1 MSLVILSLLL
11 SSTLALGNTLNVTVL
26 GAQHNH
32 STLEC
37 WALDSGFKTSSEA
50 GTVGTKSLD
59 LGDLGGD
66 SQYTILPA
74 GFNGGR
80 HNAPALQY
88 VPATPLPLA
97 FQIHTLCLH
106 FYNNFGAALT
116 AYQMGDLPFRL
127 GTYHS
132 AQLYSRGVGLRW
144 EKRCHSRAGY
154 L

>member
-1 MSLVILSLLL
+1 MLITRFLCSYSVEFAIPISIVFSHPFFFIETLTMRLKILSLLL

-50 GTVGTKSLD
+50 GTAGTKSLD

-88 VPATPLPLA
+88 VPAIPLPLA
-97 FQIHTLCLH
+97 FQIHTLCLR
-106 FYNNFGAALT
+106 FYI
-116 AYQMGDLPFRL
+116 
-127 GTYHS
+127 
-132 AQLYSRGVGLRW
+132 
-144 EKRCHSRAGY
+144 
-154 L
+154 